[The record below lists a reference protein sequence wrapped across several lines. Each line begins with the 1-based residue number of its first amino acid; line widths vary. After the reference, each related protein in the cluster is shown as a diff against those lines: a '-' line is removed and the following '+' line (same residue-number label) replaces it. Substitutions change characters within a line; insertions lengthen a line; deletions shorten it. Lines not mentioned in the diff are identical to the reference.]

1 MRIKIIITILLI
13 GIGQSVFAYPITPRP
28 LRKLVMESEFII
40 YADVINIEEIEADD
54 HWNDAKAVLVIKEI
68 IQGKIENDTIN
79 VFFTPGMICP
89 SPARYEKGTTV
100 LAFLD
105 KQKKDYVTHALSYG
119 SKTIGSKA
127 FEAYK
132 SRIIE
137 MQNILKIKDEDEKA
151 EQTIDWLVT
160 CAVDSHTRWEGI
172 YELSP
177 KSDFMSYYDQDI
189 GTYMREYDLT
199 EIQKLKLREAFFKID
214 DLTYTDIG
222 LVDLVVQKNDTE
234 LINFLIKE
242 LKEADI
248 EDMWYLDYLMERIA
262 KFTDRDDLRRIVK
275 KLRNIDYMD
284 KKRNEKTNQL
294 AIEFI
299 EKL

>member
-1 MRIKIIITILLI
+1 
-13 GIGQSVFAYPITPRP
+13 
-28 LRKLVMESEFII
+28 MESEFII
-40 YADVINIEEIEADD
+40 YADVINIEKIESDD
-54 HWNDAKAVLVIKEI
+54 HWNDTKAVLVIKEI

-89 SPARYEKGTTV
+89 APARYEEGTTV

-119 SKTIGSKA
+119 SKTIGTKA

-137 MQNILKIKDEDEKA
+137 LQNILKIKDEDEKA

-199 EIQKLKLREAFFKID
+199 EIQKSKLREAFFKID

-284 KKRNEKTNQL
+284 KKRDEKTNQL